1 VKLTG
6 RLYPAEDSGHRAKL
20 TSERNELQANP
31 ISISRGTDRSAEELR
46 DIAVACAAAAAS
58 VVHSA
63 IGGRAT
69 LVWEEK
75 GSADFVTEVD
85 RNAEAAIGK
94 IVASRCPEAT
104 IIGEELSPE
113 RAVGSTGISFVVDPL
128 DGTTNFLHGY
138 PEFSVS
144 VAVMSEGELVA
155 GVVRNLT
162 KSETFTAVRN
172 GGAFLNGERIAVS
185 RESDPSRALIGTG
198 FPFKRHD
205 LLEEYAGQFIEVSR
219 HTAGIRRAGSAALD
233 LSNLACGRFDGFWEL
248 VLAPWDIA
256 AGVLIVRE
264 AGGVVTDLSGKEKQI
279 AQGSVVAGNS
289 EIHPWL
295 LATVSKA
302 RIAKA
307 DTTG

>member
-1 VKLTG
+1 
-6 RLYPAEDSGHRAKL
+6 
-20 TSERNELQANP
+20 LQANFT
-31 ISISRGTDRSAEELR
+31 STDGGARSDRELL
-46 DIAVACAAAAAS
+46 DIAVFAAAAAAR
-58 VVHSA
+58 VIEDA
-63 IGGRAT
+63 IGGRAL

-85 RNAEAAIGK
+85 KDAESAI
-94 IVASRCPEAT
+94 VDVVTTQCPEAT
-104 IIGEELSPE
+104 IVGEELSPE
-113 RAVGSTGISFVVDPL
+113 GSLTSGGISFIVDPL

-138 PEFSVS
+138 PEYSVS
-144 VAVMSEGELVA
+144 IAVMDRSELVA

-162 KSETFTAVRN
+162 KDETFTALRD
-172 GGAFLNGERIAVS
+172 GGAYINGQRIAVS
-185 RESDPSRALIGTG
+185 RESDPARALIGTG

-205 LLEEYAGQFIEVSR
+205 LLEQYARQFAQVSR

-264 AGGVVTDLSGKEKQI
+264 AGGLVTDLDGVTKSI
-279 AQGSVVAGNS
+279 SHGSVVAGNP

-295 LATVSKA
+295 LRTVQTALVDDTVSA
-302 RIAKA
+302 P
-307 DTTG
+307 